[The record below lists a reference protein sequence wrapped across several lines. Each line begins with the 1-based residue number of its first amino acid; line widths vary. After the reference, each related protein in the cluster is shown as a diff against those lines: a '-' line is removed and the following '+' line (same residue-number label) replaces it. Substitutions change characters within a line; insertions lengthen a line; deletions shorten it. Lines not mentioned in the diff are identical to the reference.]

1 MFYERFLSQ
10 GFMLSDRQWL
20 FLNKLMK
27 IPNKES
33 NAKAVNRILGLY
45 NAKKCDDVALDTF
58 IADLV
63 KRCQILKPYRL
74 MIINLNF
81 INQID
86 FYDTIQYIILERNL

>member
-1 MFYERFLSQ
+1 
-10 GFMLSDRQWL
+10 MLSDRQWV
-20 FLNKLMK
+20 FLKKGMK

-58 IADLV
+58 IADLA
-63 KRCQILKPYRL
+63 KRCQIWKPYRY

-81 INQID
+81 IND
-86 FYDTIQYIILERNL
+86 MDLYD